1 MLDFFNSHCQ
11 GLADVHPTWMP
22 WTCLGCVSN
31 CVSLLST
38 IVIQFLSLIL
48 FIFRV
53 EILFVWTGSIMF
65 CVSKREVFIFVLLA
79 LQYFPNVELD
89 LLTMI
94 TWMLFPVLKRL
105 ARANWSQTL
114 LNLKVFDRY
123 LALGSLHS
131 KACGEQTVVRPQ
143 LSCWYKNSSHGCFS
157 PSFQCNV
164 TPLYLFMNQ
173 YTFLYSSL
181 QF

>member
-1 MLDFFNSHCQ
+1 
-11 GLADVHPTWMP
+11 MP
-22 WTCLGCVSN
+22 WMCQQLCELV
-31 CVSLLST
+31 T
-38 IVIQFLSLIL
+38 IVIQVLSLIL

-53 EILFVWTGSIMF
+53 VVLFVLTGSIMF
-65 CVSKREVFIFVLLA
+65 CFSKRVVFIFVVLT
-79 LQYFPNVELD
+79 LQYFLSVELN

-94 TWMLFPVLKRL
+94 NWMLFLVLKRL

-131 KACGEQTVVRPQ
+131 KACGEQTVVQPQ
-143 LSCWYKNSSHGCFS
+143 PSCWYKNSSYGCFS
-157 PSFQCNV
+157 PSFQGDV

-173 YTFLYSSL
+173 YTFLNSSL